1 MSAVSQLLPNGWKC
15 VALRELVTLAGA
27 QVKPWLQPDEA
38 FNYIGLEDIEAG
50 TGRLLDILPTFGR
63 EIASTKSQFRRG
75 DLLYGRLRPYLQ
87 KVIIA
92 PSDGIAATEL
102 LVLRIDPAV
111 DAAFLHEV
119 LLGPDHLAQITK
131 LMSGARMPRVRSE
144 QLFDCAVMLPPRD
157 VQCRI
162 ARALAVV
169 RDRLRVLGQS
179 VAEGLSLAEQF
190 EKALLSAAF
199 DGRLSGEI
207 RTTLNYDGDLDVLGE
222 LAAARRATW
231 EEARRLSEESGSRG
245 TKKNYPSAA
254 TPDVASRTF
263 GLPPQW
269 AWASLAEIGSAADP
283 LCYGIVQP
291 GDDVEQGVPLVRVQ
305 DIKAGGI
312 DQSHLRHVSDA
323 VDRKYVRSRLRGGE
337 VLVSL
342 VGIIGQVARVPESLA
357 GANIARA
364 VGKITPSDPSL
375 EKWIA
380 SVLQSPS
387 LERWMTSSARGVAQN
402 TLNLSRLV
410 RAPIPIAPRQ
420 ERQWLLEQLE
430 RRGAAL
436 AGLRAKLAD
445 IVLALDN
452 LWINVQ
458 TRALNG
464 TIDLSDLGDEAVM
477 AAQADHSAES
487 EHRPGG
493 KRRKAKGVTATKLK
507 PGAPATRRDLQ
518 AVLDEYK
525 DGLEPLRLLEEAGFR
540 LDDVEPFFK
549 ALADGV
555 AAGRVEERRTSEDW
569 PVLVVARYAR

>member
-1 MSAVSQLLPNGWKC
+1 MSAVSQIPPSGWKC
-15 VALRELVTLAGA
+15 VALRELVTLAGS

-50 TGRLLDILPTFGR
+50 TGRLLEILPTFGR
-63 EIASTKSQFRRG
+63 EIASTKSQFHRG

-87 KVIIA
+87 KIIIA

-102 LVLRIDPAV
+102 LVLRVDPAV
-111 DAAFLHEV
+111 DAAFLQEV
-119 LLGPDHLAQITK
+119 LLGPYHLAQITQ

-144 QLFDCAVMLPPRD
+144 QLFDCAVMLPPCD
-157 VQCRI
+157 VQRRI

-190 EKALLSAAF
+190 EQALLSAAF

-254 TPDVASRTF
+254 TPDVASRNV

-269 AWASLAEIGSAADP
+269 AWASLAEVGSAADP
-283 LCYGIVQP
+283 LRYGIVQP

-305 DIKAGGI
+305 DIKAGAI

-323 VDRKYVRSRLRGGE
+323 VDRQHVRSRLKGGE

-342 VGIIGQVARVPESLA
+342 VGTVIGQVARVPESLA

-375 EKWIA
+375 EKWVA

-387 LERWMTSSARGVAQN
+387 LQRWMTSSARGVAQN

-430 RRGAAL
+430 RHGATL

-458 TRALNG
+458 TRALDG
-464 TIDLSDLGDEAVM
+464 TIDLSDPGDEAIM

-493 KRRKAKGVTATKLK
+493 TRRKAKGVTATKLK

-518 AVLDEYK
+518 AVLNEHK

-540 LDDVEPFFK
+540 LDDVELFFK
-549 ALADGV
+549 ELADAA
-555 AAGRVEERRTSEDW
+555 AAGRVEERRLSGDW
-569 PVLVVARYAR
+569 PVLVVA